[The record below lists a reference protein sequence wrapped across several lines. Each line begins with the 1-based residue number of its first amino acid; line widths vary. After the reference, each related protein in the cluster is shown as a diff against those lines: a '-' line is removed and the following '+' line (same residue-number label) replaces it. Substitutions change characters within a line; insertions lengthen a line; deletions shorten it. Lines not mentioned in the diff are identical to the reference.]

1 MQSMAYFCL
10 TVLEHARGGRAGVAS
25 HYSIA
30 MKVLDTLARLAT
42 DTGDERTARKV
53 TKRLRPITDAERTW
67 LEAAVKALIR
77 RAGEV
82 AAGVSPSPL
91 TMGDLPPL

>member
-1 MQSMAYFCL
+1 MAYFCL
-10 TVLEHARGGRAGVAS
+10 TVLEHAHGGRAGVAS

-30 MKVLDTLARLAT
+30 KKVLDTLARLAT

-53 TKRLRPITDAERTW
+53 TKRLRPISDAERAW

-77 RAGEV
+77 RAGVV
-82 AAGVSPSPL
+82 AAGASPSPL